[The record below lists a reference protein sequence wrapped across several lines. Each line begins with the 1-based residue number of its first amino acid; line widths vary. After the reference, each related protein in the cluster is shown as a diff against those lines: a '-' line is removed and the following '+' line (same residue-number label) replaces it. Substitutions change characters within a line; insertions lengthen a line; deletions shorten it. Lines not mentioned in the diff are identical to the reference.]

1 MNAEEL
7 VERRK
12 DRAIAIILRMK
23 ESECDEFLPAGV
35 RTKLRKVILD
45 QLNDLAEVVTD
56 ILKASTSDTVVV
68 NEFWLEKLMEVHAVV
83 TREDML
89 KVRRAKID

>member
-23 ESECDEFLPAGV
+23 ESECDEFLPAAV
-35 RTKLRKVILD
+35 RIKLRKVILD
-45 QLNDLAEVVTD
+45 QLNDLADVMFDVIKSLD
-56 ILKASTSDTVVV
+56 AGDVIL
-68 NEFWLEKLMEVHAVV
+68 NEMYLEKILEMHAAVV
-83 TREDML
+83 TRGART
-89 KVRRAKID
+89 VRSTS